1 MGVGSGKLLE
11 SFLPST
17 MNPQN
22 TPRILSKAMAAKT
35 VCWWAA
41 IVAGVIGLAILWAIT
56 QQKKDDFQALEQQH
70 LESLG
75 LEFGLQLERKSND
88 YVGYILSLREQ
99 LLANPQLEQ
108 NQLIR
113 QTLAKTKFN
122 LDFSSVRNIR
132 VVHAGRCHQDGTS
145 PLSNLGLEFQP
156 IVVQQNHDVF
166 TLETYLG
173 ATCQDNFDRGI
184 AMDIALPDL
193 FKEVMLTAG
202 LRGIAY
208 RVRPVDGAH
217 AAYESLSTI
226 GDSHKPAKSGAPS
239 LAFTL
244 RTAVFGTP
252 LEFVFTPTDALFTPS
267 KPWLAYGG
275 VVVAYLLF
283 LGFVHRL
290 RRRMEQQAQEHQTV
304 AIKLDRA
311 LARRDLLQ
319 HFSREALLVVD
330 VHSGR
335 VIETS
340 DFYAQLLGYSEPE
353 LKRLYFPSLIKDGDI
368 GLADLQLDT
377 AAMTPTGE
385 PGEVSRVFMK
395 KVRHVHK
402 SGNTVEVELCVI
414 RDWPVNWYAPVVASD
429 VQTCLLIAHDLSTQI
444 RLETALARAN
454 ERHRYMLEH
463 LPVGV
468 CTVDSGW
475 DVDFMNQQFRSISGL
490 DEQAPLHHFD
500 DWWQAVVPERQSREV
515 FAARWAQLCAAAQVG
530 NREMESMEFSSV
542 LANGE
547 TKTFEMSG
555 MAHDSGF
562 VFTLVDASHYKKAED
577 EIRNLAFYDSLTGLP
592 NGKLLLDRLEQAM
605 MTGAK
610 HHWYSAV
617 LSIDLDGFKAFN
629 DSAGYAS
636 GDDLLRDVAKRLRA
650 CVPQEFTMA
659 RIGGDEFVVV
669 MTALSENP
677 SEAANLC
684 KQLSQQIMSTM
695 REAFEVGDKPY
706 RASVCIG
713 AAVFKGRE
721 VYPREMLRRADIA
734 LEQAKHSGENALQFF
749 DPAMQAHAKAR
760 AALESDIRAGMALGQ
775 FVLYFQPQ
783 LEGDSVIGAEAL
795 LRWRNGDDGFVSPTA
810 FISTAEESNLILPL
824 GNWVLQQAC
833 KQLSVW
839 SAHAA
844 TKNLTLSVNVSPR
857 QFKQAGFVQQLIAAL
872 ASTAAPA
879 SQLKLEITEGVLLEN
894 VELAIQTMNEIRS
907 YGVRF
912 SLDDFGTGYSS
923 LSHLQRLPISE
934 IKIDRSFVRN
944 VITNPN
950 DASIVRTITS
960 LGKNLGLVVVAEG
973 VETLEQR
980 DFLLHNGCNFWQGY
994 LAGKPQPLSDFE
1006 RLLNTHSRPRP

>member
-1 MGVGSGKLLE
+1 MGLSSVKLRGSSQLLI
-11 SFLPST
+11 
-17 MNPQN
+17 MNPKN
-22 TPRILSKAMAAKT
+22 TPRAPQKAMAAKT
-35 VCWWAA
+35 VYWWAVA
-41 IVAGVIGLAILWAIT
+41 VAGLIGLGLLWAIT
-56 QQKKDDFQALEQQH
+56 QQKNDSFHQLEQQR

-75 LEFGLQLERKSND
+75 MEFGLQLERKSND

-132 VVHAGRCHQDGTS
+132 VVHSGRCNRDTQL
-145 PLSNLGLEFQP
+145 PLIDNDLHFQP
-156 IVVQQNHDVF
+156 IVVQKNHDVF

-173 ATCQDNFDRGI
+173 AICQNNFDRGI

-208 RVRPVDGAH
+208 RVRAVDGTPSP
-217 AAYESLSTI
+217 YEPFRT
-226 GDSHKPAKSGAPS
+226 DSNIYMQAGEQS
-239 LAFTL
+239 LAFVL
-244 RTAVFGTP
+244 RTAVFGRS
-252 LEFVFTPTDALFTPS
+252 LEFVFTPTEPLVEQTS
-267 KPWLAYGG
+267 PWFAYLG
-275 VVVAYLLF
+275 VIAAFLLF
-283 LGFVHRL
+283 LGFATRFK
-290 RRRMEQQAQEHQTV
+290 RRMARQDQEHQAV
-304 AIKLDRA
+304 AAKLDRA
-311 LARRDLLQ
+311 LLRRDLLQ

-330 VHSGR
+330 VQSGR
-335 VIETS
+335 VVEAS
-340 DFYAQLLGYSEPE
+340 DFYASLLGYSEQE
-353 LKRLYFPSLIKDGDI
+353 LRRLYFPSLIKDSDI
-368 GLADLQLDT
+368 ELADLQLST
-377 AAMTPTGE
+377 AAAVTASEPT
-385 PGEVSRVFMK
+385 EVSRVFSK

-402 SGNTVEVELCVI
+402 SGNTVEVELFGI
-414 RDWPVNWYAPVVASD
+414 RDWPVNWYTPVVDPS

-444 RLETALARAN
+444 RLESELERTH

-463 LPVGV
+463 LPMGV
-468 CTVDSGW
+468 CTVGSGW
-475 DVDFMNQQFRSISGL
+475 DVDSMNQQFRSISGL
-490 DEQAPLHHFD
+490 DEYTQLRHFD
-500 DWWQAVVPERQSREV
+500 AWWQAVVTDRQSREV

-530 NREMESMEFSSV
+530 SGEMEPMEFSSV

-562 VFTLVDASHYKKAED
+562 VFTLVDTSHHKKAED

-629 DSAGYAS
+629 DSAGYGC
-636 GDDLLRDVAKRLRA
+636 GDELLRAVAKRLRG

-659 RIGGDEFVVV
+659 RIAGDQFVVV

-684 KQLSQQIMSTM
+684 KQLSHQIMSSM
-695 REAFEVGDKPY
+695 REVFDVGDKPY

-721 VYPREMLRRADIA
+721 TYPREMLRRADIA

-783 LEGDSVIGAEAL
+783 LEGGNVIGAEAL

-839 SAHAA
+839 AVHPA

-944 VITNPN
+944 VTTNPN

-973 VETLEQR
+973 VETREQR

-1006 RLLNTHSRPRP
+1006 RLLSTHPRAWD